1 MKVRN
6 LLLASLLVLGLV
18 ATTAGTAGAA
28 PIGIQIRVEL
38 NTGTGFNFVGTALGG
53 ADALTNTPLVMN
65 VAVGNTLRFIVQ
77 LDASYTATTWNTGIT
92 ADDPTEIDFV
102 NTSGTALN
110 GWVFATFGGNPNNSL
125 NDPSPGSGTANNNG
139 LVTTTGQ
146 NMYRVDYVVKSG
158 LNSDALRDFTVA
170 LTGIST
176 PALDTVN
183 AATDTASVRLNGV
196 PEPASLLLLGS
207 GLAGLV
213 GFGRKK
219 FRK

>member
-28 PIGIQIRVEL
+28 TIGIQIRVEL
-38 NTGTGFNFVGTALGG
+38 NTGTGFNLAGTALGG
-53 ADALTNTPLVMN
+53 ATVPTNTPLVLN
-65 VAVGNTLRFIVQ
+65 VAVGNTVRFIVQ
-77 LDASYTATTWNTGIT
+77 FDTSSTVTTWGTSIA

-102 NTSGTALN
+102 NASGTALS
-110 GWVFATFGGNPNNSL
+110 GWVFAGFGGNPNNSL
-125 NDPSPGSGTANNNG
+125 NDGTPAAGNGNNTG
-139 LVTTTGQ
+139 VAQTGQ
-146 NMYRVDYVVKSG
+146 NLYRVDYLVKSG
-158 LNSDALRDFTVA
+158 LNSDALRDFSVV
-170 LTGIST
+170 LTS
-176 PALDTVN
+176 LVN
-183 AATDTASVRLNGV
+183 AASDTINVNTDSASVRLNGV

>member
-18 ATTAGTAGAA
+18 ATTAGTAGAV

-38 NTGTGFNFVGTALGG
+38 NTGTGFNLAGTALGG
-53 ADALTNTPLVMN
+53 ADATTNTPLVLN
-65 VAVGNTLRFIVQ
+65 VAVGNTVRFIVQ
-77 LDASYTATTWNTGIT
+77 FDASYTVNSFSTSIT

-102 NTSGTALN
+102 NASGSALS
-110 GWVFATFGGNPNNSL
+110 GWAFAAFGGNPNNSL
-125 NDPSPGSGTANNNG
+125 NDGTPASGSANNNG
-139 LVTTTGQ
+139 VGSTGQ
-146 NMYRVDYVVKSG
+146 NMYRVDYLVKSG

-170 LTGIST
+170 LTILST
-176 PALDTVN
+176 PTGDTIN
-183 AATDTASVRLNGV
+183 TGTDTASVRLNGV